1 MNRITLSL
9 ALSIP
14 CCLVSVLGL
23 DCPASEPDALQ
34 FTTEREAKGEI
45 VDRRLP
51 RGSQPSSDV
60 AGWISGMLK
69 TDDGWKNI
77 DELTSGKLDEEY
89 LKTRMENSGNPNMHL
104 ALARWCVRHQ
114 MLDQARAHYFAALAT
129 DANNREARNF
139 LGHVQ
144 MGVNWIDKNALAT
157 EQRTLRLRFEQ
168 MEESVQKLVPIVEDM
183 QSGVAKRMTAAFQKL
198 DNLKAEA
205 ALPGLELFASNLED
219 DMARPLIR
227 KIASVRSEAACLTL
241 VRVALAH
248 PSDRIRQQTCEAIR
262 EYPEHY
268 YVPDLLGM
276 LATEAKITG
285 NLVMYPNGRISI
297 ETLVSNELQNRKQ
310 LHRAQK
316 LVSVVAKFSS
326 SHSVNLQTQTFG
338 DISYWSNFW
347 QVPIDTPAH
356 YGAVKGSKGTNLA
369 NASYHAS
376 YVPRN
381 VALVAARNMLE
392 QGKLQELE
400 VAQANRELRERTNN
414 VCSLLRST
422 TGASVPDEAQAWW
435 SWWNDR
441 NERYEGDKPT
451 AVSYNH
457 QQERIGI
464 GTRSYA
470 NHLGENAYDF
480 GKMLIQYSC
489 LVPGSMVQTSTGLVA
504 IEEIQVGDLV
514 LSQDVETAELALKPV
529 ILTTVR
535 PPKST
540 IEIVTKNETIKA
552 TGGHFWFVP
561 GKGWLKTR
569 DLEPGMTLHTA
580 TGAVAVEK
588 LVVDPTE
595 QKTYNLVVD
604 DFHTYFVGEQRVL
617 SYDNTLLNPTLQ
629 PTPGYEAIA
638 SSDL

>member
-1 MNRITLSL
+1 MQLI
-9 ALSIP
+9 
-14 CCLVSVLGL
+14 
-23 DCPASEPDALQ
+23 
-34 FTTEREAKGEI
+34 TEREANGEI

-51 RGSQPSSDV
+51 SGSQPSSDL

-69 TDDGWKNI
+69 TDEGWKSI
-77 DELTSGKLDEEY
+77 DELAAGKLDEEY
-89 LKTRMENSGNPNMHL
+89 LKTRMENAGNPNMHL

-114 MLDQARAHYFAALAT
+114 MLDQARAHYFAVLAT
-129 DANNREARNF
+129 DANNREARKF

-144 MGVNWIDKNALAT
+144 IGVNWIDKDALAS
-157 EQRTLRLRFEQ
+157 EQRTLRLRFEG
-168 MEESVQKLVPIVEDM
+168 MEESVQKIVPIVEDM
-183 QSGVAKRMTAAFQKL
+183 HSGVAKRMTAAFQKL
-198 DNLKAEA
+198 DNLDAEA

-219 DMARPLIR
+219 DLARPLIR

-248 PSDRIRQQTCEAIR
+248 PSDQIRQQTCGAIR

-268 YVPDLLGM
+268 YVPELLGM
-276 LATEAKITG
+276 LATETKITG
-285 NLVMYPNGRISI
+285 NLVMYPNGRISF

-316 LVSVVAKFSS
+316 LVDVVAKFSS
-326 SHSVNLQTQTFG
+326 NHSVNLQTQTFG

-356 YGAVKGSKGTNLA
+356 FGTVTGNKVTKLA
-369 NASYHAS
+369 SASSRAAYM
-376 YVPRN
+376 PRN
-381 VALVAARNMLE
+381 VALVAARNLME

-451 AVSYNH
+451 AVSYN
-457 QQERIGI
+457 QQRDQIGI
-464 GTRSYA
+464 GTQSYS
-470 NHLGENAYDF
+470 NYQGKNSYDF

-489 LVPGSMVQTSTGLVA
+489 LVPGSKVQTSTGLVA

-514 LSQDVETAELALKPV
+514 LSQNVETAELALKPV

-540 IEIVTKNETIKA
+540 IEIVTKNETIEA
-552 TGGHFWFVP
+552 TGGHYWFVS
-561 GKGWLKTR
+561 GRGWLKTR

-588 LVVDPTE
+588 LVANPTE
-595 QKTYNLVVD
+595 QNTFNLVVD

-617 SYDNTLLNPTLQ
+617 SYDNTLLSPTLQ
-629 PTPGYEAIA
+629 PTPGYEVIA